1 MNKNSEKSRIDEQK
15 AGKMSGEMSGK
26 DSAQSQGQAAA
37 QGAPGKGGKKPGPP
51 KPKNMK
57 KTLKTLMKYVGRYK
71 LLLILVMVLI
81 VVNSFAMVAGSYF
94 LKPLVNNYIL
104 PGDFAG
110 LAKMLAL
117 LGTIFGLGAIAAYG
131 YARTMV
137 HISQHTISNIRTDL
151 FNKMQELP
159 IKYFDRN
166 THGDLMSLY
175 TNDIDNI
182 GEALNNSFTNILA
195 SGLTFIGTIIM
206 MFVLSPVLSIITI
219 AFLGIMIFVI
229 SKVGAKSKYY
239 FGMQQKNI
247 GKLNGYVEEMIE
259 GQKVIKVFC
268 HEEEAIEDFRK
279 HNEEL
284 RKASTGAQTFGGYM
298 MPMLGNLSHMNYAL
312 TCCVGGLMTIAGAF
326 DLGSLVSYMQYTKQ
340 VSNPIAQV
348 SQQVNMILAALAG
361 AERIFTALDE
371 EVEVDDG
378 KVTLTRVEVK
388 EDGKLVETEKYTGH
402 WAWKVPASVAA
413 KIRKA
418 EMEAKV
424 AVGNSSELEMAA
436 TNVELES
443 AASLSDEPMLK
454 ELTGDVRFKNVV
466 FGYNE
471 EKTVLK
477 DISLFAKPGQKI
489 AFVGSTGAGKT
500 TITNL
505 INRFYEINSGTITY
519 DGIDVKDIKKDDLRR
534 SLGIVLQ
541 DTHLFTGTISDNI
554 RYGNLHATD
563 EEVKEAA
570 KLANAHTFIKHLPH
584 GYDTVITGDGEGL
597 SQGQRQLLAIARAA
611 IANPPVLIMDE
622 ATSSIDTRTEKLI
635 AEGMDK
641 LMEGRTVFVIA
652 HRLSTIKNSHAIMVL
667 EQGEIIERGNHD
679 SLLEEKGRYY
689 QLYTGKAELDVE
701 EEVTA

>member
-1 MNKNSEKSRIDEQK
+1 MNKNENRKMPQ
-15 AGKMSGEMSGK
+15 GKNTQDQQGK
-26 DSAQSQGQAAA
+26 
-37 QGAPGKGGKKPGPP
+37 KKPGPP

-57 KTLKTLMKYVGRYK
+57 KTLKTLMQYVGRYK
-71 LLLILVMVLI
+71 LLLVLVMVLI

-104 PGDFAG
+104 PGDFGG
-110 LAKMLAL
+110 LAKMLVL

-195 SGLTFIGTIIM
+195 SGLTFIGTIVM
-206 MFVLSPVLSIITI
+206 MFVLSPVLSVITI
-219 AFLGIMIFVI
+219 SFLAIMIFVI

-298 MPMLGNLSHMNYAL
+298 MPMLGNLSHMNYAV
-312 TCCVGGLMTIAGAF
+312 TCCVGGLMTIVGAF
-326 DLGSLVSYMQYTKQ
+326 DLGSLVSYLQYTKQ

-378 KVTLTRVEVK
+378 KVTLTRVEIK

-402 WAWKVPASVAA
+402 WAWKVPASVVA
-413 KIRKA
+413 KMRKD
-418 EMEAKV
+418 MD
-424 AVGNSSELEMAA
+424 NSSILEMAA
-436 TNVELES
+436 TTANLGDSHLES
-443 AASLSDEPMLK
+443 AASLTDEPMLK

-519 DGIDVKDIKKDDLRR
+519 DGIDIKDIKKDDLRR

-541 DTHLFTGTISDNI
+541 DTHLFTGTIADNI

-563 EEVKEAA
+563 EEVKAAA

-667 EQGEIIERGNHD
+667 EQGEIIERGDHE

-689 QLYTGKAELDVE
+689 QLYTGKAELDAE

>member
-1 MNKNSEKSRIDEQK
+1 MSNKKSEMIKQQV
-15 AGKMSGEMSGK
+15 
-26 DSAQSQGQAAA
+26 SANQGQASDNKS
-37 QGAPGKGGKKPGPP
+37 GHPVPGKGGKKPGPP
-51 KPKNMK
+51 KPKNMG
-57 KTLKTLMKYVGRYK
+57 KTIKTLMSYVGKYK
-71 LLLILVMVLI
+71 ALLALVMILI
-81 VVNSFAMVAGSYF
+81 IINSFAMVVGSYF

-110 LAKMLAL
+110 LAKMLVI
-117 LGTIFGLGAIAAYG
+117 LGTIFVVGALAAYG
-131 YARTMV
+131 YARIMV
-137 HISQHTISNIRTDL
+137 HVAQNTISNIRTDL

-182 GEALNNSFTNILA
+182 SEALNNSLTNILA

-206 MFVLSPVLSIITI
+206 MAVLSPVLIIITV
-219 AFLGIMIFVI
+219 AFLALMISVVNN
-229 SKVGAKSKYY
+229 VGAKSKYY

-247 GKLNGYVEEMIE
+247 GKLNGYIEEMIE

-268 HEEEAIEDFRK
+268 HEEEAIEDFKK

-298 MPMLGNLSHMNYAL
+298 MPMLGNLSHMNYAV

-326 DLGSLVSYMQYTKQ
+326 DIGSLVSYLQYTKQ

-371 EVEVDDG
+371 EVEVDNG
-378 KVTLTRVEVK
+378 EVTLTRVEVS
-388 EDGKLVETEKYTGH
+388 EDGKLVETDKYTGH
-402 WAWKVPASVAA
+402 WAWKVPPSVIA
-413 KIRKA
+413 KMKTLVEA
-418 EMEAKV
+418 ED
-424 AVGNSSELEMAA
+424 NSMAEMAA
-436 TNVELES
+436 TTAILES
-443 AASLSDEPMLK
+443 AAELTDEPILR

-477 DISLFAKPGQKI
+477 NISLFAKPGQKI

-519 DGIDVKDIKKDDLRR
+519 DGIDITDIKKDDLRR

-541 DTHLFTGTISDNI
+541 DTHLFTGTIADNI
-554 RYGNLHATD
+554 RYGNLNATD
-563 EEVKEAA
+563 EEVKAAA

-667 EQGEIIERGNHD
+667 EQGEIIERGNHE

-689 QLYTGKAELDVE
+689 QLYTGKAELD
-701 EEVTA
+701 

>member
-1 MNKNSEKSRIDEQK
+1 MNKDKNN
-15 AGKMSGEMSGK
+15 MP
-26 DSAQSQGQAAA
+26 QGQA
-37 QGAPGKGGKKPGPP
+37 GPGKGGKKPGPP

-57 KTLKTLMKYVGRYK
+57 KTLKTLMSYLGKYK
-71 LLLILVMVLI
+71 LQLIIVMVLI
-81 VVNSFAMVAGSYF
+81 VVNSIAMVAGSYF

-104 PGDFAG
+104 PGDFSG
-110 LAKMLAL
+110 LAKMLAV
-117 LGTIFGLGAIAAYG
+117 LGTIFGLGALASYG
-131 YARTMV
+131 YARLMV
-137 HISQHTISNIRTDL
+137 HVAQNTISNIRTDL

-195 SGLTFIGTIIM
+195 SGLTFIGTISM
-206 MFVLSPVLSIITI
+206 MVVLSPVLIIITVT
-219 AFLGIMIFVI
+219 FLALMIFVI

-247 GKLNGYVEEMIE
+247 GALNGYVEEMIE

-268 HEEEAIEDFRK
+268 HEEEAIEDFKK

-298 MPMLGNLSHMNYAL
+298 MPMLGNLSHMNYAV

-326 DLGSLVSYMQYTKQ
+326 DIGSLVSYLQYTKQ

-371 EVEVDDG
+371 EVEVDNG
-378 KVTLTRVEVK
+378 EVTLTRVEVR
-388 EDGKLVETEKYTGH
+388 EDGKLVETDKYTGH
-402 WAWKVPASVAA
+402 WAWKVPPSVIA
-413 KIRKA
+413 KMKNLVEA
-418 EMEAKV
+418 ED
-424 AVGNSSELEMAA
+424 NSMAEMAA
-436 TNVELES
+436 TTAILES
-443 AASLSDEPMLK
+443 AAELTDEPILR

-477 DISLFAKPGQKI
+477 NISLFAKPGQKI

-519 DGIDVKDIKKDDLRR
+519 DGIDITDIKKDDLRR

-541 DTHLFTGTISDNI
+541 DTHLFTGTIADNI
-554 RYGNLHATD
+554 RYGNLNATD
-563 EEVKEAA
+563 EEVKAAA

-667 EQGEIIERGNHD
+667 EQGEIIERGNHE

-689 QLYTGKAELDVE
+689 QLYTGKAELD
-701 EEVTA
+701 

>member
-1 MNKNSEKSRIDEQK
+1 MNKNDNRKMPQ
-15 AGKMSGEMSGK
+15 GKNTQDQQGK
-26 DSAQSQGQAAA
+26 
-37 QGAPGKGGKKPGPP
+37 KKPGPP

-57 KTLKTLMKYVGRYK
+57 KTLKTLMQYVGRYK
-71 LLLILVMVLI
+71 LLLVLVMVLI

-104 PGDFAG
+104 PGDFGG
-110 LAKMLAL
+110 LAKMLVL

-195 SGLTFIGTIIM
+195 SGLTFIGTIVM
-206 MFVLSPVLSIITI
+206 MFVLSPVLSVITI
-219 AFLGIMIFVI
+219 SFLAIMIFVI

-247 GKLNGYVEEMIE
+247 GKLNGYIEEMIE

-298 MPMLGNLSHMNYAL
+298 MPMLGNLSHMNYAV
-312 TCCVGGLMTIAGAF
+312 TCCVGGLMTIVGAF
-326 DLGSLVSYMQYTKQ
+326 DLGSLVSYLQYTKQ

-378 KVTLTRVEVK
+378 KVTLTRVEIK

-402 WAWKVPASVAA
+402 WAWKVPASVVA
-413 KIRKA
+413 KMRKD
-418 EMEAKV
+418 MD
-424 AVGNSSELEMAA
+424 NSSILEMAA
-436 TNVELES
+436 TTANLGDSHLES
-443 AASLSDEPMLK
+443 AASLTDEPMLK

-519 DGIDVKDIKKDDLRR
+519 DGIDIKDIKKDDLRR

-541 DTHLFTGTISDNI
+541 DTHLFTGTIADNI

-563 EEVKEAA
+563 EEVKAAA

-667 EQGEIIERGNHD
+667 EQGEIIERGDHD

-689 QLYTGKAELDVE
+689 QLYTGKAELDAE

>member
-1 MNKNSEKSRIDEQK
+1 MNKDKNN
-15 AGKMSGEMSGK
+15 MP
-26 DSAQSQGQAAA
+26 QGQA
-37 QGAPGKGGKKPGPP
+37 GPGKGGKKPGPP

-57 KTLKTLMKYVGRYK
+57 KTLKTLMSYLGKYK
-71 LLLILVMVLI
+71 LQLIIVMVLI
-81 VVNSFAMVAGSYF
+81 VVNSIAMVAGSYF

-104 PGDFAG
+104 PGDFSG
-110 LAKMLAL
+110 LAKMLAV
-117 LGTIFGLGAIAAYG
+117 LGTIFGLGALASYG
-131 YARTMV
+131 YARLMV
-137 HISQHTISNIRTDL
+137 HVAQNTISNIRTDL

-195 SGLTFIGTIIM
+195 SGLTFIGTISM
-206 MFVLSPVLSIITI
+206 MVVLSPVLIIITVT
-219 AFLGIMIFVI
+219 FLALMIFVI

-247 GKLNGYVEEMIE
+247 GALNGYVEEMIE

-268 HEEEAIEDFRK
+268 HEEEAIEDFKK

-298 MPMLGNLSHMNYAL
+298 MPMLGNLSHMNYAV

-326 DLGSLVSYMQYTKQ
+326 DLGSLVSYLQYTKQ

-361 AERIFTALDE
+361 AERIFAALDE
-371 EVEVDDG
+371 EVEVDEG

-388 EDGKLVETEKYTGH
+388 EDGKLVETDKYTGH
-402 WAWKVPASVAA
+402 WAWRVPSSVVA
-413 KIRKA
+413 KMRNSA
-418 EMEAKV
+418 EVDGTSM
-424 AVGNSSELEMAA
+424 LEMAA
-436 TNVELES
+436 TIANLES
-443 AASLSDEPMLK
+443 AATLSDEPILK

-477 DISLFAKPGQKI
+477 NISLFAKPGQKI

-519 DGIDVKDIKKDDLRR
+519 DGIDIKDIKKDDLRR

-541 DTHLFTGTISDNI
+541 DTHLFTGTIADNI
-554 RYGNLHATD
+554 RYGNLNATD
-563 EEVKEAA
+563 EEVKAAA

-689 QLYTGKAELDVE
+689 QLYTGKAELDAE
-701 EEVTA
+701 E

>member
-1 MNKNSEKSRIDEQK
+1 M
-15 AGKMSGEMSGK
+15 
-26 DSAQSQGQAAA
+26 
-37 QGAPGKGGKKPGPP
+37 PKGGPGMMGPGSKRGPGGP

-57 KTLKTLMKYVGRYK
+57 KTIKTLLKYVGK
-71 LLLILVMVLI
+71 HKGLLFLVMVL
-81 VVNSFAMVAGSYF
+81 VVLNSVAMVSGSYF

-104 PGDFAG
+104 PGDFTG
-110 LAKMLAL
+110 LAKMLVL
-117 LGTIFGLGAIAAYG
+117 LGSIFLLGACAAYG
-131 YARTMV
+131 YARIMV
-137 HISQHTISNIRTDL
+137 HISQKTVSEIRRDL
-151 FNKMQELP
+151 FNKMQDLP
-159 IKYFDRN
+159 LKYFDRN

-175 TNDIDNI
+175 TNDIDSVN
-182 GEALNNSFTNILA
+182 EALNNSFTNILA

-206 MFVLSPVLSIITI
+206 MIVLSPVMCIITVS
-219 AFLGIMIFVI
+219 FLALMMFLVK
-229 SKVGAKSKYY
+229 KVGSKSGYY
-239 FGMQQKNI
+239 FGLQQKNI

-268 HEEEAIEDFRK
+268 HEDKAIEDFKK

-284 RKASTGAQTFGGYM
+284 RKASTGAQTFAGFM
-298 MPMLGNLSHMNYAL
+298 MPMLGNLSHINYAV
-312 TCCVGGLMTIAGAF
+312 TCCAGGLLTIAGMF
-326 DLGSLVSYMQYTKQ
+326 DIGSLVSYLQYTKQ

-361 AERIFTALDE
+361 AERIFAALDE
-371 EVEVDDG
+371 EVEVDNG
-378 KVTLTRVEVK
+378 QVTLARVRIDANGNLE
-388 EDGKLVETEKYTGH
+388 ETEEYTGH
-402 WAWKVPASVAA
+402 WAWKIPVNEVAA
-413 KIRKA
+413 DID
-418 EMEAKV
+418 
-424 AVGNSSELEMAA
+424 GNLAGIYRTTIVDGFELR
-436 TNVELES
+436 
-443 AASLSDEPMLK
+443 
-454 ELTGDVRFKNVV
+454 ELTGDVRFKDVV

-477 DISLFAKPGQKI
+477 NISLFAKPGQKI

-541 DTHLFTGTISDNI
+541 DTHLFTGTIADNI
-554 RYGNLHATD
+554 RYGNLKATD
-563 EEVKEAA
+563 EEVKAAA

-611 IANPPVLIMDE
+611 VANPPVLIMDE

-652 HRLSTIKNSHAIMVL
+652 HRLSTIKNSKAIMVL

-689 QLYTGKAELDVE
+689 QLYTGKAELDVDTDESVVEKTSDKE
-701 EEVTA
+701 EKYA

>member
-1 MNKNSEKSRIDEQK
+1 MSKNKS
-15 AGKMSGEMSGK
+15 EMSK
-26 DSAQSQGQAAA
+26 QENDVNQAQASQGT
-37 QGAPGKGGKKPGPP
+37 PGKGGKKPGPQ
-51 KPKNMK
+51 KPKNMG
-57 KTLKTLMKYVGRYK
+57 KTIKTLMHYVGRYK
-71 LLLILVMVLI
+71 ALLALVMILI
-81 VVNSFAMVAGSYF
+81 VINSFAMVAGSYF

-104 PGDFAG
+104 PGNFSG
-110 LAKMLAL
+110 LAKMLVL
-117 LGTIFGLGAIAAYG
+117 LGTIFGIGAIASYG
-131 YARTMV
+131 YSRIMV
-137 HISQHTISNIRTDL
+137 HVAQNTISNIRTDL

-182 GEALNNSFTNILA
+182 GEALNNSLTNILS
-195 SGLTFIGTIIM
+195 SGLTFIGTIVM
-206 MFVLSPVLSIITI
+206 MAVLSPVLILITI
-219 AFLGIMIFVI
+219 TFLAVMIFVI

-239 FGMQQKNI
+239 FGLQQKNI

-268 HEEEAIEDFRK
+268 HEEEAIEDFKK

-284 RKASTGAQTFGGYM
+284 RVASTGAQTFGGYM
-298 MPMLGNLSHMNYAL
+298 MPMLGNLSHMNYAV

-326 DLGSLVSYMQYTKQ
+326 DIGSLVSYLQYTKQ

-348 SQQVNMILAALAG
+348 SQQVNVILAALAG

-371 EVEVDDG
+371 EVEVDNG
-378 KVTLTRVEVK
+378 KVTLARVEVK
-388 EDGKLVETEKYTGH
+388 EDGTLVETEKYTGH
-402 WAWKVPASVAA
+402 WAWKIPAEVAA
-413 KIRKA
+413 KMNNIGDA
-418 EMEAKV
+418 ESA
-424 AVGNSSELEMAA
+424 LEMAA
-436 TNVELES
+436 TVSSIDNISSSRLETAVELT
-443 AASLSDEPMLK
+443 DEPILR
-454 ELTGDVRFKNVV
+454 ELTGDVRFKNVI

-471 EKTVLK
+471 EKIVLK

-541 DTHLFTGTISDNI
+541 DTHLFTGTIADNI

-563 EEVKEAA
+563 EEVKAAA
-570 KLANAHTFIKHLPH
+570 KLANAHAFIKHLPH

-652 HRLSTIKNSHAIMVL
+652 HRLSTIKNSKAIMVL
-667 EQGEIIERGNHD
+667 ERGEIIERGDHD
-679 SLLEEKGRYY
+679 SLLEQGGRYY
-689 QLYTGKAELDVE
+689 QLYTGKAELE
-701 EEVTA
+701 

>member
-1 MNKNSEKSRIDEQK
+1 MSNKKSEMIKQQV
-15 AGKMSGEMSGK
+15 
-26 DSAQSQGQAAA
+26 SANQGQASDNKS
-37 QGAPGKGGKKPGPP
+37 GHPVPGKGGKKPGPP
-51 KPKNMK
+51 KPKNMG
-57 KTLKTLMKYVGRYK
+57 KTIKTLMSYVGKYK
-71 LLLILVMVLI
+71 ALLALVMILI
-81 VVNSFAMVAGSYF
+81 IINSFAMVVGSYF

-110 LAKMLAL
+110 LAKMLVI
-117 LGTIFGLGAIAAYG
+117 LGTIFVVGALAAYG
-131 YARTMV
+131 YARIMV
-137 HISQHTISNIRTDL
+137 HVAQNTISNIRTDL

-182 GEALNNSFTNILA
+182 SEALNNSLTNILA

-206 MFVLSPVLSIITI
+206 MAVLSPVLIIITV
-219 AFLGIMIFVI
+219 AFLALMIFVVNN
-229 SKVGAKSKYY
+229 VGAKCKYY

-247 GKLNGYVEEMIE
+247 GKLNGYIEEMIE

-268 HEEEAIEDFRK
+268 HEEEAIEDFKK

-298 MPMLGNLSHMNYAL
+298 MPMLGNLSHMNYAV

-326 DLGSLVSYMQYTKQ
+326 DIGSLVSYLQYTKQ

-371 EVEVDDG
+371 EVEVDNG
-378 KVTLTRVEVK
+378 EVTLTRVEVS
-388 EDGKLVETEKYTGH
+388 EDGKLVETDKYTGH
-402 WAWKVPASVAA
+402 WAWKVPPSVIA
-413 KIRKA
+413 KMKTLVEA
-418 EMEAKV
+418 ED
-424 AVGNSSELEMAA
+424 NSMAEMAA
-436 TNVELES
+436 TTAILES
-443 AASLSDEPMLK
+443 AAELTDEPILR

-477 DISLFAKPGQKI
+477 NISLFAKPGQKI

-519 DGIDVKDIKKDDLRR
+519 DGIDITDIKKDDLRR

-541 DTHLFTGTISDNI
+541 DTHLFTGTIADNI
-554 RYGNLHATD
+554 RYGNLNATD
-563 EEVKEAA
+563 EEVKAAA

-667 EQGEIIERGNHD
+667 EQGEIIERGNHE

-689 QLYTGKAELDVE
+689 QLYTGKAELD
-701 EEVTA
+701 

>member
-1 MNKNSEKSRIDEQK
+1 MNKNDNRKMPQ
-15 AGKMSGEMSGK
+15 GKNTQDQQGK
-26 DSAQSQGQAAA
+26 
-37 QGAPGKGGKKPGPP
+37 KKPGPP

-57 KTLKTLMKYVGRYK
+57 KTLKTLMQYVGRYK
-71 LLLILVMVLI
+71 LLLVLVMVLI

-104 PGDFAG
+104 PGDFGG
-110 LAKMLAL
+110 LAKMLVL

-195 SGLTFIGTIIM
+195 SGLTFIGTIVM
-206 MFVLSPVLSIITI
+206 MFVLSPVLSVITI
-219 AFLGIMIFVI
+219 SFLAIMIFVI

-298 MPMLGNLSHMNYAL
+298 MPMLGNLSHMNYAV
-312 TCCVGGLMTIAGAF
+312 TCCVGGLMTIVGAF
-326 DLGSLVSYMQYTKQ
+326 NLGSLVSYLQYTKQ

-378 KVTLTRVEVK
+378 KVTLTRVEIK

-402 WAWKVPASVAA
+402 WAWKVPASVVA
-413 KIRKA
+413 KMRKD
-418 EMEAKV
+418 MD
-424 AVGNSSELEMAA
+424 NSSILEMAA
-436 TNVELES
+436 TTANLGDSHLES
-443 AASLSDEPMLK
+443 AASLTDEPMLK

-519 DGIDVKDIKKDDLRR
+519 DGIDIKDIKKDDLRR

-541 DTHLFTGTISDNI
+541 DTHLFTGTIADNI

-563 EEVKEAA
+563 EEVKAAA

-667 EQGEIIERGNHD
+667 EQGEIIERGDHD

-689 QLYTGKAELDVE
+689 QLYTGKAELDAE

>member
-1 MNKNSEKSRIDEQK
+1 MSKNKS
-15 AGKMSGEMSGK
+15 EMSK
-26 DSAQSQGQAAA
+26 QENDVNQAQASQGT
-37 QGAPGKGGKKPGPP
+37 PGKGGKKPGPQ
-51 KPKNMK
+51 KPKNMG
-57 KTLKTLMKYVGRYK
+57 KTIKTLMHYVGRYK
-71 LLLILVMVLI
+71 ALLALVMILI
-81 VVNSFAMVAGSYF
+81 VINSFAMVAGSYF

-104 PGDFAG
+104 PGNFSG
-110 LAKMLAL
+110 LAKMLVL
-117 LGTIFGLGAIAAYG
+117 LGTIFGIGAIASYG
-131 YARTMV
+131 YSRIMV
-137 HISQHTISNIRTDL
+137 HVAQNTISNIRTDL

-182 GEALNNSFTNILA
+182 GEALNNSLTNILS
-195 SGLTFIGTIIM
+195 SGLTFIGTIVM
-206 MFVLSPVLSIITI
+206 MAVLSPVLILITI
-219 AFLGIMIFVI
+219 TFLAVMIFVI

-239 FGMQQKNI
+239 FGLQQKNI

-268 HEEEAIEDFRK
+268 HEEEAIEDFKK

-284 RKASTGAQTFGGYM
+284 RVASTGAQTFGGYM
-298 MPMLGNLSHMNYAL
+298 MPMLGNLSHMNYAV

-326 DLGSLVSYMQYTKQ
+326 DIGSLVSYLQYTKQ

-348 SQQVNMILAALAG
+348 SQQVNVILAALAG

-371 EVEVDDG
+371 EVEVDNG
-378 KVTLTRVEVK
+378 KVTLARVEVK
-388 EDGKLVETEKYTGH
+388 EDGTLVETEKYTGH
-402 WAWKVPASVAA
+402 WAWKIPAEVAA
-413 KIRKA
+413 KMNNIGDA
-418 EMEAKV
+418 ESA
-424 AVGNSSELEMAA
+424 LEMAA
-436 TNVELES
+436 TVSSIDNISSSRLETAVELT
-443 AASLSDEPMLK
+443 DEPILR
-454 ELTGDVRFKNVV
+454 ELTGDVRFKNVT

-471 EKTVLK
+471 EKIVLK

-541 DTHLFTGTISDNI
+541 DTHLFTGTIADNI

-563 EEVKEAA
+563 EEVKAAA
-570 KLANAHTFIKHLPH
+570 KLANAHAFIKHLPH

-652 HRLSTIKNSHAIMVL
+652 HRLSTIKNSKAIMVL
-667 EQGEIIERGNHD
+667 ERGEIIERGDHD
-679 SLLEEKGRYY
+679 SLLEQGGRYY
-689 QLYTGKAELDVE
+689 QLYTGKAELE
-701 EEVTA
+701 

>member
-1 MNKNSEKSRIDEQK
+1 
-15 AGKMSGEMSGK
+15 
-26 DSAQSQGQAAA
+26 
-37 QGAPGKGGKKPGPP
+37 
-51 KPKNMK
+51 
-57 KTLKTLMKYVGRYK
+57 
-71 LLLILVMVLI
+71 
-81 VVNSFAMVAGSYF
+81 
-94 LKPLVNNYIL
+94 
-104 PGDFAG
+104 
-110 LAKMLAL
+110 
-117 LGTIFGLGAIAAYG
+117 
-131 YARTMV
+131 MV
-137 HISQHTISNIRTDL
+137 HIGQNTISNIRTDL

-182 GEALNNSFTNILA
+182 GEALNNSLTNILA
-195 SGLTFIGTIIM
+195 SGLTFIGTIVM
-206 MFVLSPVLSIITI
+206 MAVLSPVLILITI
-219 AFLGIMIFVI
+219 TFLAVMIFVI
-229 SKVGAKSKYY
+229 SKVGVKSKYY
-239 FGMQQKNI
+239 FGLQQKNI

-268 HEEEAIEDFRK
+268 HEEEAIEDFKK

-284 RKASTGAQTFGGYM
+284 RVASTGAQTFGGYM
-298 MPMLGNLSHMNYAL
+298 MPMLGNLSHMNYAV
-312 TCCVGGLMTIAGAF
+312 TCCIGGLMTIAGGF
-326 DLGSLVSYMQYTKQ
+326 DIGSLVSYLQYTKQ

-388 EDGKLVETEKYTGH
+388 EDGTLVETEKYTGH
-402 WAWKVPASVAA
+402 WAWKIPASVVA
-413 KIRKA
+413 K
-418 EMEAKV
+418 MN
-424 AVGNSSELEMAA
+424 NSEYGESALEMAA
-436 TNVELES
+436 TVSGVNDISDSRLETAVELT
-443 AASLSDEPMLK
+443 DEPILR

-466 FGYNE
+466 FRYNE

-519 DGIDVKDIKKDDLRR
+519 DGIDIKDIKKDDLRR

-541 DTHLFTGTISDNI
+541 DTHLFTGTIADNI
-554 RYGNLHATD
+554 RYGNLYATD
-563 EEVKEAA
+563 EEVKAAA

-652 HRLSTIKNSHAIMVL
+652 HRLSTIKNSKAIMVL
-667 EQGEIIERGNHD
+667 EHGEIIERGDHD
-679 SLLEEKGRYY
+679 SLLEQGGRYY
-689 QLYTGKAELDVE
+689 QLYTGKAELD
-701 EEVTA
+701 

>member
-1 MNKNSEKSRIDEQK
+1 MNKDKNN
-15 AGKMSGEMSGK
+15 MP
-26 DSAQSQGQAAA
+26 QGQA
-37 QGAPGKGGKKPGPP
+37 GPGKGGKKPGPP

-57 KTLKTLMKYVGRYK
+57 KTLKTLMSYLGKYK
-71 LLLILVMVLI
+71 LQLIIVMVLI
-81 VVNSFAMVAGSYF
+81 VVNSIAMVAGSYF

-104 PGDFAG
+104 PGDFSG
-110 LAKMLAL
+110 LAKMLAV
-117 LGTIFGLGAIAAYG
+117 LGTIFGLGALASYG
-131 YARTMV
+131 YARLMV
-137 HISQHTISNIRTDL
+137 HVAQNTISNIRTDL

-195 SGLTFIGTIIM
+195 SGLTFIGTISM
-206 MFVLSPVLSIITI
+206 MVVLSPVLIIITVT
-219 AFLGIMIFVI
+219 FLALMIFVI

-247 GKLNGYVEEMIE
+247 GALNGYVEEMIE

-268 HEEEAIEDFRK
+268 HEEEAIEDFKK

-298 MPMLGNLSHMNYAL
+298 MPMLGNLSHMNYAV

-326 DLGSLVSYMQYTKQ
+326 DIGSLVSYLQYTKQ

-348 SQQVNMILAALAG
+348 SQQVNMILAALAA

-371 EVEVDDG
+371 EVEVDNG
-378 KVTLTRVEVK
+378 EVTLTRVEVR
-388 EDGKLVETEKYTGH
+388 EDGKLVETDKYTGH
-402 WAWKVPASVAA
+402 WAWKVPPSVIA
-413 KIRKA
+413 KMKNLVEA
-418 EMEAKV
+418 ED
-424 AVGNSSELEMAA
+424 NSMAEMAA
-436 TNVELES
+436 TTAILES
-443 AASLSDEPMLK
+443 AAELTDEPILR

-477 DISLFAKPGQKI
+477 NISLFAKPGQKI

-519 DGIDVKDIKKDDLRR
+519 DGIDITDIKKDDLRR

-541 DTHLFTGTISDNI
+541 DTHLFTGTIADNI
-554 RYGNLHATD
+554 RYGNLNATD
-563 EEVKEAA
+563 EEVKAAA

-667 EQGEIIERGNHD
+667 EQGEIIERGNHE

-689 QLYTGKAELDVE
+689 QLYTGKAELD
-701 EEVTA
+701 

>member
-1 MNKNSEKSRIDEQK
+1 MPQ
-15 AGKMSGEMSGK
+15 GGPKM
-26 DSAQSQGQAAA
+26 
-37 QGAPGKGGKKPGPP
+37 GAGGKVPGGP

-57 KTLKTLMKYVGRYK
+57 KTIGILLKYVGK
-71 LLLILVMVLI
+71 HKGLLFLVMILVVM
-81 VVNSFAMVAGSYF
+81 NSVAMVSGLYF

-110 LAKMLAL
+110 LAKMLVL
-117 LGTIFGLGAIAAYG
+117 LGSIFLIGAGAAYG
-131 YARTMV
+131 YARIMV
-137 HISQHTISNIRTDL
+137 HISQKTISEIRTDL
-151 FNKMQELP
+151 FNKMQSLP
-159 IKYFDRN
+159 LKYFDRN

-182 GEALNNSFTNILA
+182 NEALNNSFTNIMA

-206 MFVLSPVLSIITI
+206 MIVLSPVMCIIT
-219 AFLGIMIFVI
+219 ATFLGLMIFLVK
-229 SKVGAKSKYY
+229 KVGAKSGYY

-268 HEEEAIEDFRK
+268 HEEKAIEDFKK

-284 RKASTGAQTFGGYM
+284 RKASTGAQTFAGFM
-298 MPMLGNLSHMNYAL
+298 MPMLGNLSHINYAV
-312 TCCVGGLMTIAGAF
+312 TCCAGGLLTIAGMF
-326 DLGSLVSYMQYTKQ
+326 DIGSLVSYLQYTKQ

-361 AERIFTALDE
+361 AERIFAALDE
-371 EVEVDDG
+371 EEEVDNG
-378 KVTLTRVEVK
+378 QVTLARVKIDANGNLE
-388 EDGKLVETEKYTGH
+388 ESEEYTGH
-402 WAWKVPASVAA
+402 WAWKIPVNEVAA
-413 KIRKA
+413 DIDGSLKSIYRSTMA
-418 EMEAKV
+418 N
-424 AVGNSSELEMAA
+424 GFELR
-436 TNVELES
+436 
-443 AASLSDEPMLK
+443 
-454 ELTGDVRFKNVV
+454 ELTGDVRFKDVV

-541 DTHLFTGTISDNI
+541 DTHLFTGTIADNI
-554 RYGNLHATD
+554 RYGNLKATD
-563 EEVKEAA
+563 EQVKEAA
-570 KLANAHTFIKHLPH
+570 RLANAHTFIKHLPH

-611 IANPPVLIMDE
+611 VANPPVLIMDE

-652 HRLSTIKNSHAIMVL
+652 HRLSTIKNSKAIMVL

-679 SLLEEKGRYY
+679 SLLEEGGRYY
-689 QLYTGKAELDVE
+689 QLYTGKAELDVDSDEVDKNDKDSLSE
-701 EEVTA
+701 EKVC

>member
-1 MNKNSEKSRIDEQK
+1 MNKDKNSMPQEQ
-15 AGKMSGEMSGK
+15 AM
-26 DSAQSQGQAAA
+26 
-37 QGAPGKGGKKPGPP
+37 PGKGGKKPGPP

-57 KTLKTLMKYVGRYK
+57 KTLKTLMSYLGKYK
-71 LLLILVMVLI
+71 LQLAIVMILI
-81 VVNSFAMVAGSYF
+81 VVNSFAMIAGSYF

-110 LAKMLAL
+110 LAKMLVL

-131 YARTMV
+131 YARLMV
-137 HISQHTISNIRTDL
+137 HVAQNTISNIRRDL

-182 GEALNNSFTNILA
+182 SEALNNSFTNILA
-195 SGLTFIGTIIM
+195 SGLTFVGMIIM
-206 MFVLSPVLSIITI
+206 MAVLSPMLIIVTI
-219 AFLGIMIFVI
+219 TFLGIMIFVI

-239 FGMQQKNI
+239 FGMQQKHI

-268 HEEEAIEDFRK
+268 HEDEAIEDFRK

-298 MPMLGNLSHMNYAL
+298 MPMLGNLSHMNYAA
-312 TCCVGGLMTIAGAF
+312 TCCIGGLMTIAGAF
-326 DLGSLVSYMQYTKQ
+326 DLGSLVSYLQYTKQ

-348 SQQVNMILAALAG
+348 SQQVNVILAALAG

-371 EVEVDDG
+371 EVELDEG

-402 WAWKVPASVAA
+402 WAWKVPAELAA
-413 KIRKA
+413 KLRKA
-418 EMEAKV
+418 EVDAKLIEV
-424 AVGNSSELEMAA
+424 EMAA
-436 TNVELES
+436 TKDGSNDGYFDIEAVKSKLES
-443 AASLSDEPMLK
+443 EIAAELADEPILRK
-454 ELTGDVRFKNVV
+454 LTGDVRFKNVV

-519 DGIDVKDIKKDDLRR
+519 DGIDIKDIKKDDLRR

-541 DTHLFTGTISDNI
+541 DTHLFTGTIADNI

-563 EEVKEAA
+563 EEVKAAA

-611 IANPPVLIMDE
+611 VANPPVLIMDE

-689 QLYTGKAELDVE
+689 QLYTGKAELD
-701 EEVTA
+701 

>member
-1 MNKNSEKSRIDEQK
+1 MSNKKSEMIKQQV
-15 AGKMSGEMSGK
+15 
-26 DSAQSQGQAAA
+26 SANQGQASDNKS
-37 QGAPGKGGKKPGPP
+37 GHPVLGKGGKKPGPP
-51 KPKNMK
+51 KPKNMG
-57 KTLKTLMKYVGRYK
+57 KTIKTLMSYVGKYK
-71 LLLILVMVLI
+71 ALLALVMILI
-81 VVNSFAMVAGSYF
+81 IINSFAMVAGSYF

-104 PGDFAG
+104 PGDFVG
-110 LAKMLAL
+110 LAKMLVI
-117 LGTIFGLGAIAAYG
+117 LGTIFVVGALAAYG
-131 YARTMV
+131 YARIMV
-137 HISQHTISNIRTDL
+137 HVAQNTISNIRTDL

-182 GEALNNSFTNILA
+182 SEALNNSLTNILA

-206 MFVLSPVLSIITI
+206 MAVLSPVLIIITI
-219 AFLGIMIFVI
+219 SFLALMIFI
-229 SKVGAKSKYY
+229 ITKVGAKSKYY

-247 GKLNGYVEEMIE
+247 GKLNGYIEEMIE

-268 HEEEAIEDFRK
+268 HEEEAIEDFKK

-298 MPMLGNLSHMNYAL
+298 MPMLGNLSHMNYAV

-326 DLGSLVSYMQYTKQ
+326 DIGSLVSYLQYTKQ

-371 EVEVDDG
+371 EVEVDNG
-378 KVTLTRVEVK
+378 EVTLTRVEVR
-388 EDGKLVETEKYTGH
+388 EDGKLVETDKYTGH
-402 WAWKVPASVAA
+402 WAWKVPPSVIA
-413 KIRKA
+413 KMKTLVEA
-418 EMEAKV
+418 ED
-424 AVGNSSELEMAA
+424 NSMAEMAA
-436 TNVELES
+436 TTAILES
-443 AASLSDEPMLK
+443 AAELTDEPILR

-477 DISLFAKPGQKI
+477 NISLFAKPGQKI

-519 DGIDVKDIKKDDLRR
+519 DGIDITDIKKDDLRR

-541 DTHLFTGTISDNI
+541 DTHLFTGTIADNI
-554 RYGNLHATD
+554 RYGNLNATD
-563 EEVKEAA
+563 EEVKAAA

-667 EQGEIIERGNHD
+667 EQGEIIERGNHE

-689 QLYTGKAELDVE
+689 QLYTGKAELD
-701 EEVTA
+701 